1 MIVKRKDVIKASNLI
16 IYYTEKLL
24 IFNLT
29 LEKICR
35 AFLMMD
41 KSNDVWFMT
50 NNRENVVEG
59 NNASRG

>member
-41 KSNDVWFMT
+41 KSNDV
-50 NNRENVVEG
+50 
-59 NNASRG
+59 